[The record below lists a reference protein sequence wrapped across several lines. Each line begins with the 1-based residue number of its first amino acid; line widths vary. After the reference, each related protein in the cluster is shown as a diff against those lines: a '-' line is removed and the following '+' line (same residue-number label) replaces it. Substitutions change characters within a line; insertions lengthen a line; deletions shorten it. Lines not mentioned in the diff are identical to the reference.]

1 MELSNQ
7 NPQSVRP
14 ENWVNFV
21 NPIEAGDGDGEG
33 VVRERRGDILLVDTG
48 LEVIEVP
55 VKLIFDG
62 TIPPLPPKE
71 VSVSRGPA
79 WNASKVAVVVG
90 GVLGIV
96 AAFLVGPPL
105 AQALLSQKIN
115 PSSDL
120 PDLLHLVVQV
130 SRGLTGMLG
139 MIGVAKLFMDIQTG
153 KPISDSAGFTYL
165 GSAIFIMLM
174 STLIKLI
181 FT

>member
-7 NPQSVRP
+7 NPPSVRP
-14 ENWVNFV
+14 ENWVKFV
-21 NPIEAGDGDGEG
+21 NPIEAGQGDGEG

-62 TIPPLPPKE
+62 TFPALPPKE

-79 WNASKVAVVVG
+79 WKASKVAVVVG

-105 AQALLSQKIN
+105 AQALLSQEIN

-120 PDLLHLVVQV
+120 PDLFHLVVQV

-139 MIGVAKLFMDIQTG
+139 MIGATKLFVDIQTG
-153 KPISDSAGFTYL
+153 KSISESGSLTYV
-165 GSAIFIMLM
+165 GSAFFLFLM
-174 STLIKLI
+174 STMIELI